1 MKKKYL
7 GLTAWLILM
16 GCAIEVADGE
26 DGGGNADTGIS
37 EDLKD
42 VEEGDSDPEEEP
54 SEGEEEGDRED
65 EEGDNE
71 DEEDEPEEED
81 LWEPGDPPSGVGPFW
96 PGTGRSQYEAL
107 LHGDDIYWEAG
118 IQGGHHIWIAVEV
131 ESEFF
136 EGLDDDERRGIRHIY
151 RFIHEDGDL
160 LAMASRTGGFR
171 FDEEAGQ
178 WQARGLYAVLQAQ
191 RRPSRMDGDLIR
203 YTLEVEVGDES
214 YQREVWLVSQCCD

>member
-1 MKKKYL
+1 MKRKYL
-7 GLTAWLILM
+7 GLMAWLILM
-16 GCAIEVADGE
+16 GCAAELANGE
-26 DGGGNADTGIS
+26 DGGGTVDAGIS

-42 VEEGDSDPEEEP
+42 VEGDSDREEDPSQGDEEE
-54 SEGEEEGDRED
+54 EE

-71 DEEDEPEEED
+71 EEEEDESEEED
-81 LWEPGDPPSGVGPFW
+81 LWEPGDSPSGVGPFW
-96 PGTGRSQYEAL
+96 PGSGRSQYEAL
-107 LHGDDIYWEAG
+107 FHGDDIYWEAG
-118 IQGGHHIWIAVEV
+118 VQGGHHIWISAEV
-131 ESEFF
+131 EKEFF
-136 EGLDDDERRGIRHIY
+136 EDLEEEVRRGIRQTY

-171 FDEEAGQ
+171 FDEDAGE

-203 YTLEVEVGDES
+203 YTLEVEVGEEL